1 VQDRIKNLAY
11 YLHAFKTL
19 RRDYKKGGAPHKPV
33 LLLSII
39 QLFESGVIDSNRIF
53 ISPELVGT
61 FKSTWNALVST
72 GHDMIFALPFYHMQS
87 EPFWQLFPNAG
98 CEKWIEAKGSMRSF
112 GNLNTAVAYAQIDNE
127 LFELLKEKDSREVLK
142 YTLLEKYFPDT
153 RVNLTGGGSGYITE
167 ITNEILQEG
176 AETYR
181 TRIQELKRRLDED
194 TYQEEIFVRSGIFK
208 REVPRIYNHT
218 CCISGLRVDATI
230 NVTMVDA
237 CHIVPFSIS
246 YDDTITN
253 GLALCPNLH
262 RAFDR
267 GLIAIS
273 DDYRV
278 IVSDAFVEDES
289 SYSIRQFAGKEILL
303 PGRREWWPERGK
315 VEWHREWVGKTQVPS
330 SKFQGA
336 F

>member
-1 VQDRIKNLAY
+1 MKQKLRILP

-39 QLFESGVIDSNRIF
+39 QLFENKQIDSEKIF
-53 ISPELVGT
+53 ITPELVGT
-61 FKSTWNALVST
+61 FKSTWNALVTT
-72 GHDMIFALPFYHMQS
+72 GHDMIFALPFYHMKS
-87 EPFWQLFPNAG
+87 ETFWQLIPNAG

-112 GNLNTAVAYAQIDNE
+112 GNLITAVAYAQIDIE
-127 LFELLKEKDSREVLK
+127 LFELFKEKDSREVLK
-142 YTLLEKYFPDT
+142 YTLLDKYFPETKD
-153 RVNLTGGGSGYITE
+153 NLSGGANGYIATL
-167 ITNEILQEG
+167 TNEMFQEG

-181 TRIQELKRRLDED
+181 TRIQELKSRLDEG

-208 REVPRIYNHT
+208 REVPKIYNNT

-246 YDDTITN
+246 FDDTITN
-253 GLALCPNLH
+253 GIALCPNLH

-267 GLIAIS
+267 GLITIS
-273 DDYRV
+273 EDYRV
-278 IVSDAFVEDES
+278 IVSGWFVEEES
-289 SYSIRQFAGKEILL
+289 CYGIRQFAGKEILL
-303 PGRREWWPERGK
+303 PVRKEWWPD
-315 VEWHREWVGKTQVPS
+315 VEKLRWRKG
-330 SKFQGA
+330 
-336 F
+336 

>member
-1 VQDRIKNLAY
+1 LLV
-11 YLHAFKTL
+11 HFKGL
-19 RRDYKKGGAPHKPV
+19 I
-33 LLLSII
+33 LLS
-39 QLFESGVIDSNRIF
+39 S
-53 ISPELVGT
+53 
-61 FKSTWNALVST
+61 
-72 GHDMIFALPFYHMQS
+72 
-87 EPFWQLFPNAG
+87 FP
-98 CEKWIEAKGSMRSF
+98 
-112 GNLNTAVAYAQIDNE
+112 V
-127 LFELLKEKDSREVLK
+127 
-142 YTLLEKYFPDT
+142 T
-153 RVNLTGGGSGYITE
+153 RNNLTGGGSGYITE

-194 TYQEEIFVRSGIFK
+194 TYQEEIFVRCGIFK
-208 REVPRIYNHT
+208 REVLRIYNHT

-273 DDYRV
+273 DDYKVVVSEGKSKAQNSKAKIQRV
-278 IVSDAFVEDES
+278 SGE
-289 SYSIRQFAGKEILL
+289 Q
-303 PGRREWWPERGK
+303 
-315 VEWHREWVGKTQVPS
+315 
-330 SKFQGA
+330 
-336 F
+336 

>member
-1 VQDRIKNLAY
+1 MANDFKTLTY
-11 YLHAFKTL
+11 YIYAFKNL

-39 QLFESGVIDSNRIF
+39 QLFDCKQIDSERIY
-53 ISPELVGT
+53 ITPELVGT
-61 FKSTWNALVST
+61 FKSTWNALVIT
-72 GHDMIFALPFYHMQS
+72 GHDMIFALPFYHMKS
-87 EPFWQLFPNAG
+87 EPFWKLIPNAG

-112 GNLNTAVAYAQIDNE
+112 GNLNTAVAYAQIDIE

-142 YTLLEKYFPDT
+142 YSLLEKYFPDT
-153 RVNLTGGGSGYITE
+153 KDNLSGGGNGYITT
-167 ITNEILQEG
+167 ITNEMLQEG

-181 TRIQELKRRLDED
+181 TRIQELKSRLDEE

-208 REVPRIYNHT
+208 REVPKIYNNT

-230 NVTMVDA
+230 NVSMVDA

-267 GLIAIS
+267 GLIAID

-278 IVSDAFVEDES
+278 LVSDAFVEEES
-289 SYSIRQFAGKEILL
+289 SYGIRQFAGKEILL
-303 PGRREWWPERGK
+303 PVRKEWWPD
-315 VEWHREWVGKTQVPS
+315 VEKLRWRMR
-330 SKFQGA
+330 
-336 F
+336 

>member
-1 VQDRIKNLAY
+1 MNHKLESLPY
-11 YLHAFKTL
+11 YIHSFKTL

-39 QLFESGVIDSNRIF
+39 QLIESGVIFSNRIN
-53 ISPELVGT
+53 IIPELVGT
-61 FKSTWNALVST
+61 FKSTWNALVNT

-87 EPFWQLFPNAG
+87 EPFWKLSANPG

-112 GNLNTAVAYAQIDNE
+112 GNLNTAVAYAEIDHE
-127 LFELLKEKDSREVLK
+127 LFELLNENDSREILK
-142 YTLLEKYFPDT
+142 YTLLEKYFPETKD
-153 RVNLTGGGSGYITE
+153 NLIVYPDSYCSD
-167 ITNEILQEG
+167 ITNEILREG
-176 AETYR
+176 AEAYR
-181 TRIQELKRRLDED
+181 TRIQELKNRLDKD
-194 TYQEEIFVRSGIFK
+194 TYQEELFVRSGIFK
-208 REVPRIYNHT
+208 REVPKVYNNT

-230 NVTMVDA
+230 FVTMVDA

-246 YDDTITN
+246 YDDTISN

-267 GLIAIS
+267 GLITLS

-278 IVSDAFVEDES
+278 QVSDSFIEDES

-303 PGRREWWPERGK
+303 PAKREWWPDEGK
-315 VEWHREWVGKTQVPS
+315 VGWHRERFET
-330 SKFQGA
+330 
-336 F
+336 

>member
-1 VQDRIKNLAY
+1 LLI
-11 YLHAFKTL
+11 AF
-19 RRDYKKGGAPHKPV
+19 
-33 LLLSII
+33 
-39 QLFESGVIDSNRIF
+39 
-53 ISPELVGT
+53 
-61 FKSTWNALVST
+61 
-72 GHDMIFALPFYHMQS
+72 LPNFQ
-87 EPFWQLFPNAG
+87 
-98 CEKWIEAKGSMRSF
+98 
-112 GNLNTAVAYAQIDNE
+112 
-127 LFELLKEKDSREVLK
+127 EVLK

-153 RVNLTGGGSGYITE
+153 RDNLTGGGSGYITE

-278 IVSDAFVEDES
+278 VVSE
-289 SYSIRQFAGKEILL
+289 
-303 PGRREWWPERGK
+303 
-315 VEWHREWVGKTQVPS
+315 GKTQVPN
-330 SKFQGA
+330 SKLQIPRGILTEILLA
-336 F
+336 GIIGITYCNENQ

>member
-1 VQDRIKNLAY
+1 MDSKTLAY
-11 YLHAFKTL
+11 YIHAFKTL
-19 RRDYKKGGAPHKPV
+19 RRDYKKGGAPHKPL

-39 QLFESGVIDSNRIF
+39 QLFESGVINRDKIF

-61 FKSTWNALVST
+61 FKNNWNVLVNT
-72 GHDMIFALPFYHMQS
+72 GHDMIFAMPFYHMKS
-87 EPFWQLFPNAG
+87 EPFWQLVPNVG
-98 CEKWIEAKGSMRSF
+98 CEKWLEAKGSMRSF
-112 GNLNTAVAYAQIDNE
+112 GNLNIAVAYAQINYE

-142 YTLLEKYFPDT
+142 YTLLEKYFPET
-153 RVNLTGGGSGYITE
+153 KSNLSGDGGEYITSL
-167 ITNEILQEG
+167 TNEMLQEG

-181 TRIQELKRRLDED
+181 TRIQEMRNSLDVE

-208 REVPRIYNHT
+208 REVPKIYNNT

-230 NVTMVDA
+230 NVSMVDA

-267 GLIAIS
+267 GLIAI
-273 DDYRV
+273 DDDFRV
-278 IVSDAFVEDES
+278 LVSDAFVEDES

-303 PGRREWWPERGK
+303 PARKEWWPDEGK
-315 VEWHREWVGKTQVPS
+315 VLWHRERFRS
-330 SKFQGA
+330 
-336 F
+336 